1 MHVRATAQV
10 TLAFVIVASSA
21 ALGRAQ
27 SSNSAAVGK
36 DSAQSAADPRA
47 AQPERP
53 TVATHAGTV
62 APGWVEI
69 ETGVERDDFHG
80 ARVLLTPTVL
90 KFGIVPRVQLEVA
103 GSFQHQSGTLPDY
116 SGIGDVSAALKWR
129 VLEHAPVLGDFAL
142 QPSLKLPSGSA
153 SNGTGTGTTDVGLLL
168 ISSHDWG
175 DYALDVNV
183 GYVRR
188 SGDGTVSP
196 KDATLWTV
204 SSGGPIH
211 ESLGWVVEL
220 FGYPRT
226 TGPVGVDGTVAL
238 LTGPT
243 YTLERWL
250 VLDAGAIVPLTGPQ
264 PHAWYAGLTWNIGK
278 L

>member
-1 MHVRATAQV
+1 MHVRAAAV
-10 TLAFVIVASSA
+10 VALAFVAVASIA
-21 ALGRAQ
+21 ATGRAQ
-27 SSNSAAVGK
+27 GSNSAAVGK
-36 DSAQSAADPRA
+36 DSAQNAADPRA

-129 VLEHAPVLGDFAL
+129 VLEHAPVLGNFAL

-153 SNGTGTGTTDVGLLL
+153 TNGTGTGTTDVGMLL

-175 DYALDVNV
+175 DYALDINV

-188 SGDGTVSP
+188 SGDGTVAP

-204 SSGGPIH
+204 SSGGPIYK
-211 ESLGWVVEL
+211 SLGWVVEL
-220 FGYPRT
+220 FGNPRT

-243 YTLERWL
+243 YTLEKWL
-250 VLDAGAIVPLTGPQ
+250 ILDAGAIIPLTGPQ
-264 PHAWYAGLTWNIGK
+264 AHAVYAGLTWNIGK

>member
-1 MHVRATAQV
+1 MR
-10 TLAFVIVASSA
+10 
-21 ALGRAQ
+21 GRAI
-27 SSNSAAVGK
+27 AWAVFTLVAIASIAQESQAQRT
-36 DSAQSAADPRA
+36 DSASPPDDPHA

-69 ETGVERDDFHG
+69 EAGVERDHLDG
-80 ARVLLTPTVL
+80 AHVLFTPTVL
-90 KFGIVPRVQLEVA
+90 KFGIVPRVQLELA
-103 GSFQHQSGTLPDY
+103 GSFQHLSGALPDY

-129 VLEHAPVLGDFAL
+129 VLEHAPVLGDFAV

-153 SNGTGTGTTDVGLLL
+153 SHGTGTGTTDVGLLL

-175 DYALDVNV
+175 GYALDLNA
-183 GYVRR
+183 GYTHRG
-188 SGDGTVSP
+188 GDGSVAP

-204 SSGGPIH
+204 SAGGPVYH
-211 ESLGWVVEL
+211 ALGVVVEF
-220 FGYPRT
+220 FGFPRT
-226 TGPVGVDGTVAL
+226 TGPAGENGTAAL

-243 YTLERWL
+243 YAVAKWL
-250 VLDAGAIVPLTGPQ
+250 VLDAGVIVPLAGPQ
-264 PHAWYAGLTWNIGK
+264 PRALYAGLTWNIGK